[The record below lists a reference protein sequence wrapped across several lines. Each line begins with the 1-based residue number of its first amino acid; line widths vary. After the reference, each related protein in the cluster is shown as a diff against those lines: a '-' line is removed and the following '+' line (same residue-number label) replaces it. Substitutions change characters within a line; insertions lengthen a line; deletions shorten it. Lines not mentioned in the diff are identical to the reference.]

1 MEAIADTLARHA
13 VAVLCTITALALLS
27 TFLLWR
33 LVEHFGPRLWQ
44 LALQCWDALRGSAFL
59 QQLRHTPGLGHLL
72 THTLTATRYL
82 GLYAIAA
89 FAVALGSVGAFFE
102 LADEIGLDES
112 TGQFDVTLSRSLST
126 HLSQPTLQ
134 AITLITHL
142 GDKRFLIP
150 LAILV
155 TIVLLLKRERLLAA
169 AWAVATASGALLN
182 VALKAWFERTRP
194 AHEHGVVV
202 ADGWSFPSGHAS
214 GALLVYGLLAYLLIR
229 FTPRAW
235 HLPIAIVAVALIVF
249 VGFSRV
255 LLQVH
260 YLSDV
265 IAGYLSA
272 AAWALLCVAGLEA
285 VRWRGKQS
293 AES

>member
-1 MEAIADTLARHA
+1 MQATADFLARHA
-13 VAVLCTITALALLS
+13 VAILCAIVVIALLS
-27 TFLLWR
+27 TFVLWR
-33 LVEHFGPRLWQ
+33 FIERFGPRLWQ
-44 LALQCWDALRGSAFL
+44 EAVRCWDGLRASTFI
-59 QQLRHTPGLGHLL
+59 QRLRRVPGLGHLL

-89 FAVALGSVGAFFE
+89 FAIALGSVGAFFE
-102 LADEIGLDES
+102 LADETGLDEDA
-112 TGQFDVTLSRSLST
+112 GQFDVALSQSLSM
-126 HLSQPTLQ
+126 HLPQSTLRGI
-134 AITLITHL
+134 ALITHL

-150 LAILV
+150 LAIIV
-155 TIVLLLKRERLLAA
+155 TIVLLLKRERLLAG
-169 AWAVATASGALLN
+169 AWAAATASGALLN

-194 AHEHGVVV
+194 SHEHGVVMV
-202 ADGWSFPSGHAS
+202 DGWSFPSGHAS
-214 GALLVYGLLAYLLIR
+214 GAVLVYGLLAYLLIR

-272 AAWALLCVAGLEA
+272 AAWGLLCVAGLEA
-285 VRWRGKQS
+285 VRWRGQQS
-293 AES
+293 AGS